1 MCILVFARFFKA
13 FEANCTFWQIAFIF
27 WQVIS
32 RIFTQLLF
40 CGFWAHHI
48 TINILLLSYHPKGCG
63 LQDPKY
69 QSKNDAWRPW
79 LRRVSWPRIKEI
91 WTQDRSH
98 PHLILALVLLEV
110 PEDKEENC
118 SLVTLQ
124 TWKCRASCPL
134 WEFPAPEKV
143 TKINLKLFF
152 IIG

>member
-1 MCILVFARFFKA
+1 MANYSLASFFL
-13 FEANCTFWQIAFIF
+13 
-27 WQVIS
+27 S
-32 RIFTQLLF
+32 RIDPNGTVMKDPSEIQHEKKKIE
-40 CGFWAHHI
+40 GA
-48 TINILLLSYHPKGCG
+48 YHPKGYG
-63 LQDPKY
+63 LQDPKN
-69 QSKNDAWRPW
+69 QSKDDAWRPW

-134 WEFPAPEKV
+134 REFLAPEK
-143 TKINLKLFF
+143 N
-152 IIG
+152 